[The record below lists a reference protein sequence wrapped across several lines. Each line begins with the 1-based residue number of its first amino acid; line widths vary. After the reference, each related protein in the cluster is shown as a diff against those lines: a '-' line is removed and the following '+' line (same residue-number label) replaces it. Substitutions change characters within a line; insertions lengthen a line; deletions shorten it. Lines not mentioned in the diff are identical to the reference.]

1 VWQVEL
7 PRLAGAAVVKQLV
20 DGPEAGQRFAR
31 EVTALRLAAAAEP
44 PVAPRLLG
52 FDPDQRVLVLEYLED
67 RAPGDDWL
75 VGYAGALARLHAAGV
90 SGAAGAAGGSGV
102 AGGLP
107 GWRGPSDEDIGAFL
121 GLAGVLGVS
130 VRPGVRG
137 ELEGLVGRL
146 AQAALVPG
154 RVPGQAAGRPSG
166 QAVGRAAGRAL
177 LHGDPCP
184 DNFLHTAGGVRFVD
198 FENAAWGDGLVELAY
213 LRIGFPT
220 CWCALAPERPLLAA
234 AEAAYRATWRDV
246 TGTDVA
252 GDVTDA
258 CAGWLLRGD
267 GLVERA
273 LRGPD
278 DHLGRLLDEDWTW
291 GVATARQRLLHRL
304 LVVGELAGP
313 DGPLAKTGRLAGDMA
328 ASVLRRWPGLGPLP
342 ARWQWWEG
350 LAGG

>member
-1 VWQVEL
+1 
-7 PRLAGAAVVKQLV
+7 
-20 DGPEAGQRFAR
+20 
-31 EVTALRLAAAAEP
+31 
-44 PVAPRLLG
+44 
-52 FDPDQRVLVLEYLED
+52 
-67 RAPGDDWL
+67 
-75 VGYAGALARLHAAGV
+75 
-90 SGAAGAAGGSGV
+90 
-102 AGGLP
+102 
-107 GWRGPSDEDIGAFL
+107 
-121 GLAGVLGVS
+121 
-130 VRPGVRG
+130 
-137 ELEGLVGRL
+137 VGRL
-146 AQAALVPG
+146 AQAALVTERAPG
-154 RVPGQAAGRPSG
+154 QAAGRAPGQAAGRPSG
-166 QAVGRAAGRAL
+166 QAAGRAL

-184 DNFLHTAGGVRFVD
+184 DNLLHTAGGGRFVD

-234 AEAAYRATWRDV
+234 AEAAYRTTWRDI

-313 DGPLAKTGRLAGDMA
+313 DGPLAETGRLAGDMA
-328 ASVLRRWPGLGPLP
+328 ASVLRRWPGLAPLP
-342 ARWQWWEG
+342 ARWRWWEG